1 MTADSPYNMGNSVM
15 LQSFCVALMLGTA
28 VFAQEAAKLTTVKP
42 VPRKD
47 DWWDARHKKFVEQ
60 SKVGNIDVAFIGDS
74 ITQGWEGE
82 GKAAWEKHFAPLK
95 AGNYGIGG
103 DQTQHVLWR
112 ITEGKELEGI
122 TPKVAVVMIGTN
134 NTGSNTSKDIAIG
147 VEEIVKELR
156 KQKPEIKV
164 LLLGVFP
171 RAGKGTESDKLAA
184 NELHRKP
191 GEINKILAK
200 LDDGKRVFYM
210 DINKVFLE
218 DDGGMTKEIMPD
230 FLHLSQKGY
239 DRWAEAITPKLK
251 ELLK

>member
-1 MTADSPYNMGNSVM
+1 LFVIAIV
-15 LQSFCVALMLGTA
+15 CVPLS
-28 VFAQEAAKLTTVKP
+28 AQEAAQPTTVKP

-47 DWWDARHKKFVEQ
+47 AWWQKRHEKFVEQ
-60 SKVGNIDVAFIGDS
+60 SKAGNIDVAFIGDS
-74 ITQGWEGE
+74 ITQGWEGP
-82 GKAAWEKHFAPLK
+82 GKEAWAKHFAPLK

-112 ITEGKELEGI
+112 LTEGKELEGI

-134 NTGSNTSKDIAIG
+134 NTGANSAKDIASG
-147 VEEIVKELR
+147 VESIVKELR

-164 LLLGVFP
+164 LLLAVFP
-171 RAGKGTESDKLAA
+171 RSAKWGIKETKITADQLQPKI
-184 NELHRKP
+184 
-191 GEINKILAK
+191 GEINKLLSK
-200 LDDGKRVFYM
+200 MSDDKNVFSL

-230 FLHLSQKGY
+230 YLHLSPKGY
-239 DRWAEAITPKLK
+239 DRWADAILPKLK